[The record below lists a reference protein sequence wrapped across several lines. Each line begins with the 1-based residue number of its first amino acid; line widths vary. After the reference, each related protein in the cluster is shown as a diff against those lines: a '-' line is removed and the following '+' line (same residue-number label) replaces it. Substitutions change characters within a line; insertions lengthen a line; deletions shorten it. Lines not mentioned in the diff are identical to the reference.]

1 MLMIV
6 HATVGAASSRPPA
19 NGPGCS
25 VEWHYVGHRANS
37 PNLVPD
43 SRMVPRGRLVAA
55 PTIPLSRKPDASKK
69 KKHGKEPAQNNE
81 RTPEGSAGGCT

>member
-6 HATVGAASSRPPA
+6 HATVGAASRPPA

-43 SRMVPRGRLVAA
+43 SRMVPRGRLVC
-55 PTIPLSRKPDASKK
+55 I
-69 KKHGKEPAQNNE
+69 E
-81 RTPEGSAGGCT
+81 